1 MCINRKA
8 VIGLVAAG
16 VIVYLVA
23 PGAIGAALPLL
34 LLAISPLSMF
44 VMMRAMSG
52 GKSKSD
58 ANDQSESS
66 EVNEL
71 RAEVELLRVEQRSA
85 QSFAPPT
92 QHALNTDGTSTAEDR
107 PGSAY
112 RFIATRATGD
122 DRSARCHRRCRWP
135 HCGRDCDAR

>member
-1 MCINRKA
+1 MCINKKV
-8 VIGLVAAG
+8 VIGLVGAG
-16 VIVYLVA
+16 VVLYLVA

-34 LLAISPLSMF
+34 LLAICPLSMF

-58 ANDQSESS
+58 APDQSESS

-71 RAEVELLRVEQRSA
+71 RAEVERLRVEQRSA

-92 QHALNTDGTSTAEDR
+92 Q
-107 PGSAY
+107 
-112 RFIATRATGD
+112 
-122 DRSARCHRRCRWP
+122 RS
-135 HCGRDCDAR
+135 